1 MKGYL
6 PVMDSFGFETDLR
19 VATSGLAF
27 PQTVGVKREYEIDV
41 LTLGDCSWRSSGQ
54 VSDDSATGGFIRLCI
69 SSRLHVKD
77 TTSKGKEEREG

>member
-1 MKGYL
+1 
-6 PVMDSFGFETDLR
+6 MDSFGFETDLR

-27 PQTVGVKREYEIDV
+27 PQTVGVKREYEDRCSHI
-41 LTLGDCSWRSSGQ
+41 GSCSWRSSGQ

>member
-1 MKGYL
+1 M
-6 PVMDSFGFETDLR
+6 R
-19 VATSGLAF
+19 
-27 PQTVGVKREYEIDV
+27 IDV